1 MARVKSAVKKN
12 ASAAKD
18 LPRKIVAAKRPAG
31 WPNGDAQVKKKKPSR
46 RGAFAQYRAYRR
58 AVLKLSKKTDV
69 LVPKLA
75 FARVVREIAQGYK
88 SDVRFR
94 KGALL
99 AVQFATEDFL
109 EKSFNSASLLAM
121 HAKRHKI
128 TPTDLRL
135 GLMLG
140 EKDQQELQKSV
151 NAPINMLTVTQ
162 SRRRRPV
169 KIQAMK
175 SKGHV
180 SAAAVIAQT
189 DEDAL
194 IEAENAKMKAQLA
207 ATGSIE

>member
-18 LPRKIVAAKRPAG
+18 LPRKVLAAKRRLPGSEA
-31 WPNGDAQVKKKKPSR
+31 AIKKKPSR
-46 RGAFAQYRAYRR
+46 RGAFAQYRSYRR

-75 FARVVREIAQGYK
+75 FARVVREIAQDFK
-88 SDVRFR
+88 QDVRFR
-94 KGALL
+94 KDALL
-99 AVQFATEDFL
+99 AVQFATEAFL
-109 EKSFNSASLLAM
+109 EQSFNSASLLAM

-135 GLMLG
+135 GLMLVD
-140 EKDQQELQKSV
+140 KNQPDLQQAV
-151 NAPINMLTVTQ
+151 NASINMLTVTPN
-162 SRRRRPV
+162 RRRRPV
-169 KIQAMK
+169 KILAMK
-175 SKGHV
+175 PKSFV
-180 SAAAVIAQT
+180 SASDQA

-207 ATGSIE
+207 ATGSIG